1 MTIIPLR
8 GIIGAMGGDLLME
21 TKYIR
26 WISALIYATVMV
38 VGWWYPPV
46 ALVAFALMGL
56 VLFTGKRKKWCGSY
70 CPRGSFLDMVMKRL
84 SPKKPVPK
92 WMTGETNLVHLTR
105 CLPCYVQSSQILL
118 TGLWND
124 FSWWRFGVV
133 AYRMCLI
140 TSLVAL
146 PLALWRNHR
155 AWCSVCPVGNL
166 LRR

>member
-1 MTIIPLR
+1 
-8 GIIGAMGGDLLME
+8 ME

-56 VLFTGKRKKWCGSY
+56 VLLTGKRKKWCGSY
-70 CPRGSFLDMVMKRL
+70 CPRGSFLDMVMKHL

-92 WMTGETNLVHLTR
+92 WMTGKGIWYISLGVFLAMFT
-105 CLPCYVQSSQILL
+105 SQTLL
-118 TGLWND
+118 TGLWKD

-140 TSLVAL
+140 TSFIAL

>member
-1 MTIIPLR
+1 
-8 GIIGAMGGDLLME
+8 ME

-46 ALVAFALMGL
+46 ALVAFAMMGL
-56 VLFTGKRKKWCGSY
+56 VLLTGKRKKWCGSY

-92 WMTGETNLVHLTR
+92 WMTGKRIWYISLGVFLVMFT
-105 CLPCYVQSSQILL
+105 SQTLL
-118 TGLWND
+118 TGLWSE

>member
-1 MTIIPLR
+1 
-8 GIIGAMGGDLLME
+8 MG

-56 VLFTGKRKKWCGSY
+56 VLLTGKRKKWCGSY
-70 CPRGSFLDMVMKRL
+70 CPRGSFLDMVMKHL

-92 WMTGETNLVHLTR
+92 WMTGKGIWYISLGVFLAMFT
-105 CLPCYVQSSQILL
+105 SQTLL
-118 TGLWND
+118 TGLWSD

-140 TSLVAL
+140 TSFIAL

>member
-1 MTIIPLR
+1 M
-8 GIIGAMGGDLLME
+8 D

-56 VLFTGKRKKWCGSY
+56 VLLTGKRKKWCGSY
-70 CPRGSFLDMVMKRL
+70 CPRGSFLDMVMKHL

-92 WMTGETNLVHLTR
+92 WMTGKRIWYISLGVFLAMFT
-105 CLPCYVQSSQILL
+105 SQILL